1 MPPKRVRGDRVESK
15 RDAVDRKRRRGPSTK
30 KPNDAE
36 SDSQSACPVCLDD
49 EPESKSAFPCGHTTC
64 SKCFIDPRLT
74 SCPLCRTGKD
84 GTSGLERQ
92 RREEQSH
99 PGGGSGGAVVHV
111 FHFRGGDGNHPFDS
125 NNLSISSG
133 PLPRSFSDAVRQAAY
148 SSSTSNVNS
157 INTQTNE
164 SASGE
169 EIQNIINSAFRQ
181 TFDANAIV
189 TFVNAISQMRPGSG

>member
-1 MPPKRVRGDRVESK
+1 MPPKRARGDRVESK
-15 RDAVDRKRRRGPSTK
+15 RGAVDRKRRRGSGTK
-30 KPNDAE
+30 KSNDSE

-49 EPESKSAFPCGHTTC
+49 EPESRSAFPCGHTTC
-64 SKCFIDPRLT
+64 SMCFIDPRLT

-99 PGGGSGGAVVHV
+99 PDGGAVVHV

-148 SSSTSNVNS
+148 SSTSNVSS

-164 SASGE
+164 RASGE
-169 EIQNIINSAFRQ
+169 EIQSIINSAFRQ
-181 TFDANAIV
+181 TFDANALV
-189 TFVNAISQMRPGSG
+189 TFVNAIGQLRPGSG